1 MKKMKIKGTLEF
13 ILILIVALLLY
24 FAFILNID
32 HITMSYHGKVEEYKN
47 IYYKEAQE
55 PNILYELQVIREYY
69 YEEIPN
75 ETIES
80 VSNNKIIRNILMKFN
95 NLKEDEVEGY
105 IKKIN
110 EEGKMYFAKGDI
122 VYIETENYVL
132 AFSLD
137 MNNVIYQ
144 KKEEEQKGINWT
156 NKDITIENKYI
167 IYERTARE
175 LQKLGITE
183 KVKFEPETIYF
194 RYAIEENT
202 EKNVYAVEDNK
213 HNIKLVVSSP
223 DYTIEKI
230 QIGFT
235 QSLIDN

>member
-1 MKKMKIKGTLEF
+1 
-13 ILILIVALLLY
+13 
-24 FAFILNID
+24 
-32 HITMSYHGKVEEYKN
+32 
-47 IYYKEAQE
+47 
-55 PNILYELQVIREYY
+55 
-69 YEEIPN
+69 
-75 ETIES
+75 
-80 VSNNKIIRNILMKFN
+80 
-95 NLKEDEVEGY
+95 
-105 IKKIN
+105 
-110 EEGKMYFAKGDI
+110 MYFAKGDI

-144 KKEEEQKGINWT
+144 KKEEEQKGINWN